1 MRQAKDTRG
10 TLPRCPATPAL
21 RLSPPCIVPTDIVKY
36 FHEEPVHL
44 EALSAE
50 TDPDARR
57 RAAPE
62 MPLDALLR
70 PTNYYRGYLAG
81 SRIADDSEQV
91 GLTAIAHPEAFVDP
105 LLDVFA
111 GLRWTAV
118 RRGAEIGQVEEP
130 TTALR
135 DPSALA
141 VLVGA
146 EGAVSPDDLRA
157 VAATERRYAIP
168 ALRRLLAAVRVVA
181 FPEPAH
187 DGWDWSLFTPQP
199 LKDRLVTAFRRHPTE
214 CVRRFVLPYQQAR
227 SEHKFYFER
236 WTLDDL
242 PHYVEEV
249 R

>member
-1 MRQAKDTRG
+1 MPIDV
-10 TLPRCPATPAL
+10 
-21 RLSPPCIVPTDIVKY
+21 IKY

-62 MPLDALLR
+62 LPLDALLS
-70 PTNYYRGYLAG
+70 PTEYYRGYIAG
-81 SRIADDSEQV
+81 SHGDRV
-91 GLTAIAHPEAFVDP
+91 GLTAIEHPAAFVDP
-105 LLDVFA
+105 LLDMFG

-118 RRGAEIGQVEEP
+118 HRGGEIADVADPE
-130 TTALR
+130 TVWR
-135 DPSALA
+135 DPAAVA

-146 EGAVSPDDLRA
+146 GGSVSPDDLGA
-157 VAATERRYAIP
+157 VALAERRYAIP
-168 ALRRLLAAVRVVA
+168 ELRRLLAASAVVA

-187 DGWDWSLFTPQP
+187 DGWDWSLFAAAP
-199 LKDRLVTAFRRHPTE
+199 LKDRLVAAFRAHPAE
-214 CVRRFVLPYQQAR
+214 GVRRFTLPFQQAR

-236 WTLDDL
+236 WTLDAL
-242 PHYVEEV
+242 PDWVEEI